1 MKCTACGSTNLVEGT
16 IGGYDTADIPFRPR
30 DTALLKRMFGTG
42 TRPIR
47 AYGCIRCHHLQLAV
61 EFSEEDL
68 RRYQEFEGQ
77 QPSLLE
83 RLGAEPSELKE

>member
-1 MKCTACGSTNLVEGT
+1 MKCTVCGSTNLVEGS
-16 IGGYDTADIPFRPR
+16 IDAYDTADIKFTPR
-30 DTALLKRMFGTG
+30 DTPLLKRMFGSG

-77 QPSLLE
+77 QPSILE
-83 RLGAEPSELKE
+83 RLGIELPESRE

>member
-1 MKCTACGSTNLVEGT
+1 MKCTVCGSTNLVEGT

-30 DTALLKRMFGTG
+30 DTPLLKRMLGTG
-42 TRPIR
+42 ARPVR

-77 QPSLLE
+77 QPSVLE
-83 RLGAEPSELKE
+83 RLEAEPPGSRE

>member
-16 IGGYDTADIPFRPR
+16 IGGYDTTDIPFRPR
-30 DTALLKRMFGTG
+30 DTPLLKRMLGTG

-47 AYGCIRCHHLQLAV
+47 AYGCVRCHHLQLAV
-61 EFSEEDL
+61 GFSEEDS

-77 QPSLLE
+77 QPSILE
-83 RLGAEPSELKE
+83 RLGTEPPESEE

>member
-1 MKCTACGSTNLVEGT
+1 MKCTVCGSTNLVEGT
-16 IGGYDTADIPFRPR
+16 IVGYDTADVSFRPR
-30 DTALLKRMFGTG
+30 DTSLLKRMFGTG
-42 TRPIR
+42 TRRVR

-77 QPSLLE
+77 QPSILE
-83 RLGAEPSELKE
+83 RLEAERPETGE